1 MFPIFNHSNHGHMPI
16 NISHFV
22 TYLTKS
28 AAITTTATP
37 GSIPLE
43 NRTPIMAVIIS
54 LYVLI
59 FFFGITGNALV
70 VLVVCRNKAMQT
82 VTNVFITNLALS
94 DILMCCLA
102 VPFTPISAYGNTW
115 HLGKVLCHLVPM
127 SLGISVYV
135 STLTSLAIAVDRYFV
150 IVHPFRSRMRLG
162 VCVLLII
169 VIWIVGISI
178 SLPLA
183 IYMRFDNGKCEEYWP
198 QYTSRRF
205 FNFSSLI
212 LQYLIPF
219 SVISFSYYKVWVAL
233 ARRSLPGR
241 TRIREEVEICRK
253 KRTNRML
260 IAMVVIF
267 ALCWLPLN
275 IVHMVAEF
283 RRPTL
288 NHYKVLFLSTHVIA
302 MSSTVYNPFLYS
314 WLNDNFRK
322 EFQQILPCLFKMC
335 WCFNRRRTN
344 NPSTQLS
351 NIVDGDVYD
360 RPSTYQLPAEST
372 IATYTQTCP
381 HVKNSS
387 SNGKLNGVPMKKLTN
402 QDICLIAPTDDA
414 SVHLNSQQETLFMS
428 TNITSNHI

>member
-1 MFPIFNHSNHGHMPI
+1 MSTNFNNSGYNQMSLYTFV
-16 NISHFV
+16 SHLAK
-22 TYLTKS
+22 TS
-28 AAITTTATP
+28 AITTASTTDAM
-37 GSIPLE
+37 PLE
-43 NRTPIMAVIIS
+43 NRPSIMVTFIS
-54 LYVLI
+54 LYALI
-59 FFFGITGNALV
+59 FFFGICGNALV

-94 DILMCCLA
+94 DIL
-102 VPFTPISAYGNTW
+102 VI
-115 HLGKVLCHLVPM
+115 
-127 SLGISVYV
+127 YV

-162 VCVLLII
+162 VCILLII

-183 IYMRFDNGKCEEYWP
+183 IYMRFDRTKCEEYWP

-267 ALCWLPLN
+267 AICWLPLN

-283 RRPTL
+283 HRSQL
-288 NHYKVLFLSTHVIA
+288 SHYKVLFLSTHVIA
-302 MSSTVYNPFLYS
+302 MSSTIYNPFLYS

-322 EFQQILPCLFKMC
+322 EFQKIVPCLFKVC
-335 WCFNRRRTN
+335 CCLNRRQSN
-344 NPSTQLS
+344 NLSTQLT
-351 NIVDGDVYD
+351 NMGDADFYD
-360 RPSTYQLPAEST
+360 RPSTYQIPAEST
-372 IATYTQTCP
+372 IGTSTQNYSQMKQST
-381 HVKNSS
+381 
-387 SNGKLNGVPMKKLTN
+387 SNGKLNGLGMKKIN
-402 QDICLIAPTDDA
+402 
-414 SVHLNSQQETLFMS
+414 NQETSFTVTADEASFALVPLHRHSQITLSTS
-428 TNITSNHI
+428 TNIN

>member
-1 MFPIFNHSNHGHMPI
+1 MFPAFNHSSYTPLNM
-16 NISHFV
+16 SH
-22 TYLTKS
+22 Y
-28 AAITTTATP
+28 AAFMMTRPPVIPMTTTTGP
-37 GSIPLE
+37 IPLE
-43 NRTPIMAVIIS
+43 NRPPIMATFIS

-59 FFFGITGNALV
+59 FFFGISGNALV

-115 HLGKVLCHLVPM
+115 HLGRVLCHLVPM

-162 VCVLLII
+162 VCILLII
-169 VIWIVGISI
+169 VIWVVGISI

-183 IYMRFDNGKCEEYWP
+183 IYMRFDSVKCEEYWP

-241 TRIREEVEICRK
+241 TRVREEVEICRK

-267 ALCWLPLN
+267 AICWLPLN

-283 RRPTL
+283 HRSAL
-288 NHYKVLFLSTHVIA
+288 IHYKVLFLSTHVIA
-302 MSSTVYNPFLYS
+302 MSSTIYNPFLYS

-322 EFQQILPCLFKMC
+322 EFQQIIPCLFKVC
-335 WCFNRRRTN
+335 WCFNRRRVN
-344 NPSTQLS
+344 HPSTQLT
-351 NIVDGDVYD
+351 NVVDGEFFE
-360 RPSTYQLPAEST
+360 RPSTYQIPAEST
-372 IATYTQTCP
+372 IATYTQTFS
-381 HVKNSS
+381 HVKNSQ
-387 SNGKLNGVPMKKLTN
+387 SNGKINGLPMKKLSS
-402 QDICLIAPTDDA
+402 QEPCLLSPLDDT
-414 SVHLNSQQETLFMS
+414 SIQLNPQQETIFMS
-428 TNITSNHI
+428 TNTNSNHV

>member
-1 MFPIFNHSNHGHMPI
+1 MTLNSSLNQFIFNSSFTMARTPSMPI
-16 NISHFV
+16 S
-22 TYLTKS
+22 
-28 AAITTTATP
+28 TTTEQI
-37 GSIPLE
+37 IPLE
-43 NRTPIMAVIIS
+43 NRPPIMATFIS
-54 LYVLI
+54 LYALI
-59 FFFGITGNALV
+59 FFFGISGNALV
-70 VLVVCRNKAMQT
+70 IFVVCRNKAMQT

-102 VPFTPISAYGNTW
+102 VPFTPISAYGHTW
-115 HLGKVLCHLVPM
+115 HLGRILCHLVPM

-162 VCVLLII
+162 VCILLII

-183 IYMRFDNGKCEEYWP
+183 IYMRFDRTKCEEYWP

-205 FNFSSLI
+205 FNFSSLV

-241 TRIREEVEICRK
+241 TRIREEVELCRK

-267 ALCWLPLN
+267 AICWLPLN

-283 RRPTL
+283 HRSDL

-322 EFQQILPCLFKMC
+322 EFQQIIPCLFKIC
-335 WCFNRRRTN
+335 SCFNQDRLNTMPITTTGDGDTYTDRPTTYHMPMDLTSNGNTNGFTMKKPNLENIPLTSIKQSPSIEDPLLMSN
-344 NPSTQLS
+344 NPT
-351 NIVDGDVYD
+351 
-360 RPSTYQLPAEST
+360 TMT
-372 IATYTQTCP
+372 
-381 HVKNSS
+381 KN
-387 SNGKLNGVPMKKLTN
+387 
-402 QDICLIAPTDDA
+402 
-414 SVHLNSQQETLFMS
+414 F
-428 TNITSNHI
+428 NHI